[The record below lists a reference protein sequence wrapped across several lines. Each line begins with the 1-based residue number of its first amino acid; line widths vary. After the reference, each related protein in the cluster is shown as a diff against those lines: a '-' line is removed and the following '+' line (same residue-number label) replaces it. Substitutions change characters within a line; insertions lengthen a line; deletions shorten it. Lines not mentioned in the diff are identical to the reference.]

1 MYVECTFRILKVFP
15 ITSRIS
21 VQTIKSATCW
31 LKTEMHTV
39 HKMNFTNEILLNSFE
54 NMCKSLYKPSH
65 SLCRVQTWPRPA
77 EEVWITDQSSSDGYP
92 LLLSSRQL
100 SAFISNSSV
109 VFLKGYYICIYSG
122 VHRPPEGQG

>member
-15 ITSRIS
+15 KTSRIS

-77 EEVWITDQSSSDGYP
+77 EEVWDYGPELERWLPFASVLQTAERLYLQLECCISESILYMYIDHAIRQF
-92 LLLSSRQL
+92 LL
-100 SAFISNSSV
+100 AA
-109 VFLKGYYICIYSG
+109 
-122 VHRPPEGQG
+122 